1 MRTIFMLMMLVGLM
15 STVGVYA
22 AGLGGSP
29 TIKTVGGTGTIT
41 IGAPTDSAITLDWN
55 FTNDQVTSVD
65 VSWTPNATSNY
76 DLTVSAG
83 GAVQTLTA
91 VAGVSGT
98 PQVDTVLGFTLE
110 ADGIADAKVTITQ
123 Q

>member
-1 MRTIFMLMMLVGLM
+1 MRTIFMLMMLVGVM

-22 AGLGGSP
+22 AGLGGAR

-55 FTNDQVTSVD
+55 FTGDQVTSVD
-65 VSWTPNATSNY
+65 VSWTPNASSNY

-98 PQVDTVLGFTLE
+98 PQVATVLGFTLE
-110 ADGIADAKVTITQ
+110 ADAIANAKVTITQ

>member
-22 AGLGGSP
+22 AGLGGAP

-83 GAVQTLTA
+83 GTVKSLT
-91 VAGVSGT
+91 GVSGVSAT
-98 PQVDTVLGFTLE
+98 PRVDTVLGFTLE
-110 ADGIADAKVTITQ
+110 ADGIAEAKVTITQ

>member
-1 MRTIFMLMMLVGLM
+1 VKFQSKVMVE
-15 STVGVYA
+15 SV
-22 AGLGGSP
+22 
-29 TIKTVGGTGTIT
+29 
-41 IGAPTDSAITLDWN
+41 GAPMEMVPGPPTVLMVGAPPNPTG
-55 FTNDQVTSVD
+55 VD
-65 VSWTPNATSNY
+65 VSWTPNTTSNY

-83 GAVQTLTA
+83 GSVKTLTA

-110 ADGIADAKVTITQ
+110 ADNIANAKVTIAQ